1 MASSFSSGSF
11 GGFGGNDSSEKGSF
25 ATEFE
30 ALFSQRF
37 DKMRPGKVV
46 SGVIT
51 SVGKEMVSVDIGF
64 KSEGVV
70 PREQFIDAEGK
81 LTAKIG
87 DTVDVFIMA
96 LENEMGQVVLSKE
109 KADQKKIWEQVENTY
124 KSNTQIRG
132 KVVQKVKGG
141 LQVDIGIPAF
151 LPGSQIDIRPH
162 RNLDKFLN
170 QEYDFKVLKITRDKG
185 NIVLSRRAVLLS
197 ERDQLRT
204 ATLKV
209 LQEGVVMEGV
219 VKNVTDYGAFI
230 DLGGID
236 GLLHITDISWGR
248 INHPSEKLSVGQ
260 TIPVVVLKYDGEK
273 ERVSLGMKQ
282 LTPDPWLTVHERF
295 PIGGRVKGRVKSIT
309 DYGAFV
315 ELEEG
320 VEGLIHVSEMSWTK
334 KVRHPS
340 KIVNDNDTVEAVIL
354 GIDTEQQRISLG
366 LKQLMQNPWEE
377 LSQRHPI
384 KSVVKG
390 KVRSITEF
398 GIFIGIEDGIDGL
411 VHISDFSWTKRIK
424 DPKEIQDLFKKGDE
438 VEAMVLDI
446 DVGNERLSLG
456 IKQLAEDP
464 WDTIAQRHPI
474 GTKIKGAVT
483 ALTEFGVFVEIENG
497 IEGLIH
503 NSQLGLDKGQEAAQ
517 VYPVGTEVEAEVTNV
532 DTNERRISLSARAIK
547 ERSSRKDG
555 GFDGGQ
561 YMGDTEG
568 QRVTFGDLIREQ
580 MKTDREQ

>member
-1 MASSFSSGSF
+1 MVSSISAGSV
-11 GGFGGNDSSEKGSF
+11 GGFKGGEGEGSF
-25 ATEFE
+25 ASEFE
-30 ALFSQRF
+30 SLLRERF
-37 DKMRPGKVV
+37 DNMRPGKIV
-46 SGVIT
+46 SGVVT
-51 SVGKEMVSVDIGF
+51 EVGKEMVSVDIGF

-70 PREQFIDAEGK
+70 PTEQFVGAEGK
-81 LTAKIG
+81 IIAKIG
-87 DTVDVFIMA
+87 DKVDVFIIA

-124 KSNTQIRG
+124 KSDGRIKG
-132 KVVQKVKGG
+132 VVVQKVKGG

-162 RNLDKFLN
+162 RNLDKFLG
-170 QEYDFKVLKITRDKG
+170 QEYEFKVLKITRDKG

-197 ERDQLRT
+197 ERDELRT

-260 TIPVVVLKYDGEK
+260 TVPVVVLKYDGEK

-282 LTPDPWLTVHERF
+282 LTPDPWVTAHERF
-295 PIGGRVKGRVKSIT
+295 PIGGRVKGRVKSVT

-340 KIVNDNDTVEAVIL
+340 KIVNEGEAVEAVIL
-354 GIDTEQQRISLG
+354 GIDSEQQRISLG
-366 LKQLMQNPWEE
+366 LKQLLPNPWDD
-377 LSQRHPI
+377 LQRIHPI
-384 KSVVKG
+384 GSRVKG

-398 GIFIGIEDGIDGL
+398 GIFVGIEDGIDGL

-424 DPKEIQDLFKKGDE
+424 DPKEIQELFKKGDE
-438 VEAMVLDI
+438 VEAVVLDI
-446 DVGNERLSLG
+446 DVANERLSLG

-464 WDTIAQRHPI
+464 WETIAQRHPV
-474 GTKIKGAVT
+474 GTKVKGTVT
-483 ALTEFGVFVEIENG
+483 AITEFGVFLEIENG
-497 IEGLIH
+497 VEGLIH
-503 NSQLGLDKGQEAAQ
+503 NSQLGIDKGQEVAATF
-517 VYPVGTEVEAEVTNV
+517 PVGSQVEAEVTNV
-532 DTNERRISLSARAIK
+532 DTQERRISLSARAIK
-547 ERSSRKDG
+547 ERARKDS
-555 GFDGGQ
+555 FDSQ
-561 YMGDTEG
+561 YMGEEEG
-568 QRVTFGDLIREQ
+568 PRVTFGDLIREQ
-580 MKTDREQ
+580 MRDKN

>member
-1 MASSFSSGSF
+1 MVGSFSSGSF
-11 GGFGGNDSSEKGSF
+11 GGFKGSSGDKSSF
-25 ATEFE
+25 ASEFE
-30 ALFSQRF
+30 SLLKERV
-37 DKMRPGKVV
+37 DNMRPGKIV
-46 SGVIT
+46 SGVVT
-51 SVGKEMVSVDIGF
+51 EVGKEMVAVDIGF

-70 PREQFIDAEGK
+70 PTEQFLGAEGK
-81 LTAKIG
+81 VSVKVG
-87 DTVDVFIMA
+87 DPVDVFIVA
-96 LENEMGQVVLSKE
+96 LENEFGQVVLSKE
-109 KADQKKIWEQVENTY
+109 KADQKKIWEQVEETF
-124 KSNTQIRG
+124 KSDGKITG
-132 KVVQKVKGG
+132 KVIQKVKGG

-170 QEYDFKVLKITRDKG
+170 QDFEFKVLKITRDKG

-197 ERDQLRT
+197 ERDELRS

-219 VKNVTDYGAFI
+219 VKNVTDYGVFI

-260 TIPVVVLKYDGEK
+260 TVPVVVLKYDQEK

-282 LTPDPWLTVHERF
+282 LTPDPWVTAHERF
-295 PIGGRVKGRVKSIT
+295 PIGGRIKGRVKSVT

-340 KIVNDNDTVEAVIL
+340 KIVAEGETVEAVIL

-366 LKQLMQNPWEE
+366 LKQLLPNPWDE
-377 LSQRHPI
+377 LQRIHPVG
-384 KSVVKG
+384 SRVNG

-398 GIFIGIEDGIDGL
+398 GIFVGIEDGIDGL

-424 DPKEIQDLFKKGDE
+424 DPKEIQELFKKGDD
-438 VEAMVLDI
+438 VEAIVLDI
-446 DVGNERLSLG
+446 DPVNERLSLG
-456 IKQLAEDP
+456 IKQLSSDP
-464 WDTIAQRHPI
+464 WETISQRHPV
-474 GTKIKGAVT
+474 GTKVKGRVT
-483 ALTEFGVFVEIENG
+483 AITEFGVFVEIENG
-497 IEGLIH
+497 VEGLIH
-503 NSQLGLDKGQEAAQ
+503 NSQLGLEKGQEVAD
-517 VYPVGTEVEAEVTNV
+517 VYPVDGQVECEVTNV
-532 DTNERRISLSARAIK
+532 DTAERRISLSARSIK
-547 ERSSRKDG
+547 ERARKDSY
-555 GFDGGQ
+555 DQ
-561 YMGDTEG
+561 YMAEEEAP
-568 QRVTFGDLIREQ
+568 RVTFGDLIREQ
-580 MKTDREQ
+580 MKDK

>member
-1 MASSFSSGSF
+1 MVSSISAGSV
-11 GGFGGNDSSEKGSF
+11 GGFKGGEGEGSF
-25 ATEFE
+25 ASEFE
-30 ALFSQRF
+30 SLLRERF
-37 DKMRPGKVV
+37 DNMRPGKIV
-46 SGVIT
+46 SGVVT
-51 SVGKEMVSVDIGF
+51 EVGKEMVSVDIGF

-70 PREQFIDAEGK
+70 PTEQFVGAEGK
-81 LTAKIG
+81 ITARVG
-87 DTVDVFIMA
+87 DKVDVFIIA

-124 KSNTQIRG
+124 KTDSRIKG
-132 KVVQKVKGG
+132 LVVQKVKGG

-162 RNLDKFLN
+162 RNLDKFLG
-170 QEYDFKVLKITRDKG
+170 QEYEFKVLKITRDKG

-197 ERDQLRT
+197 ERDELRT

-260 TIPVVVLKYDGEK
+260 TVPVVVLKYDGEK

-282 LTPDPWLTVHERF
+282 LTPDPWITAHERF
-295 PIGGRVKGRVKSIT
+295 PIGGRVKGRVKSVT

-340 KIVNDNDTVEAVIL
+340 KIVNEGESVEAVIL
-354 GIDTEQQRISLG
+354 GIDSEQQRISLG
-366 LKQLMQNPWEE
+366 LKQLLPNPWDD
-377 LSQRHPI
+377 LQRVHPI
-384 KSVVKG
+384 GSRVKG

-398 GIFIGIEDGIDGL
+398 GIFVGIEDGIDGL

-424 DPKEIQDLFKKGDE
+424 DPKEIQELFKKGDE
-438 VEAMVLDI
+438 VEAVVLDI
-446 DVGNERLSLG
+446 DVSNERLSLG
-456 IKQLAEDP
+456 IKQLADDP
-464 WDTIAQRHPI
+464 WDTIAQRHPV
-474 GTKIKGAVT
+474 GTKVKGTVT
-483 ALTEFGVFVEIENG
+483 AITEFGVFLEIENG
-497 IEGLIH
+497 VEGLIH
-503 NSQLGLDKGQEAAQ
+503 NSQLGIDKGQEVAATF
-517 VYPVGTEVEAEVTNV
+517 PVGSQVEAEVTNV
-532 DTNERRISLSARAIK
+532 DTQERRISLSSRAIK
-547 ERSSRKDG
+547 ERARKDSY
-555 GFDGGQ
+555 DSQ
-561 YMGDTEG
+561 YMGEEEG
-568 QRVTFGDLIREQ
+568 PRVTFGDLIREQ
-580 MKTDREQ
+580 MRDKS

>member
-1 MASSFSSGSF
+1 MVSSISAGSV
-11 GGFGGNDSSEKGSF
+11 GGFKGDEGEGSF
-25 ATEFE
+25 ASEFE
-30 ALFSQRF
+30 SLLRERV
-37 DKMRPGKVV
+37 DNMRPGKIV
-46 SGVIT
+46 SGVVT
-51 SVGKEMVSVDIGF
+51 EVGKEMVSVDIGF

-70 PREQFIDAEGK
+70 PTEQFVGAEGK
-81 LTAKIG
+81 VTAKVG
-87 DTVDVFIMA
+87 DKVDVFIIA

-124 KSNTQIRG
+124 KTDGRIKG
-132 KVVQKVKGG
+132 IVVQKVKGG

-162 RNLDKFLN
+162 RNLDKFLA
-170 QEYDFKVLKITRDKG
+170 QEYEFKVLKITRDKG

-197 ERDQLRT
+197 ERDELRT

-260 TIPVVVLKYDGEK
+260 SVPVVVLKYDGEK

-282 LTPDPWLTVHERF
+282 LTPDPWITAHERF
-295 PIGGRVKGRVKSIT
+295 PIGGRVKGRVKSVT

-340 KIVNDNDTVEAVIL
+340 KIVNEGESVEAVIL
-354 GIDTEQQRISLG
+354 GIDSEQQRISLG
-366 LKQLMQNPWEE
+366 LKQLLPNPWDD
-377 LSQRHPI
+377 LQRIHPI
-384 KSVVKG
+384 GSRVKG

-398 GIFIGIEDGIDGL
+398 GIFVGIEDGIDGL

-424 DPKEIQDLFKKGDE
+424 DPKEIQELFKKGDD
-438 VEAMVLDI
+438 VEAVVLDI
-446 DVGNERLSLG
+446 DVSNERLSLG

-464 WDTIAQRHPI
+464 WDTIAQRHPV
-474 GTKIKGAVT
+474 GTKVKGTVT
-483 ALTEFGVFVEIENG
+483 AITEFGVFLEIENG
-497 IEGLIH
+497 VEGLIH
-503 NSQLGLDKGQEAAQ
+503 NSQLGIDKGQEVAATF
-517 VYPVGTEVEAEVTNV
+517 PVGSQVEAEVTNV
-532 DTNERRISLSARAIK
+532 DTQERRISLSSRAIK
-547 ERSSRKDG
+547 ERARKDSY
-555 GFDGGQ
+555 DTQ
-561 YMGDTEG
+561 YMGEEEG
-568 QRVTFGDLIREQ
+568 PRVTFGDLIREQ
-580 MKTDREQ
+580 MRDKN